1 MLNRLLSAIEFL
13 ELLAV
18 AYFEFSPGMG
28 MTADEAQLSPGS
40 GGRKG
45 QLLRDISLISSQI
58 STTCEKVTRTKSLR
72 KRLAGA
78 TGKKKTRN
86 PERYGDRDCGD
97 QHVRDRSRAVG
108 HLAYKTK
115 SCRPE

>member
-13 ELLAV
+13 ELLV
-18 AYFEFSPGMG
+18 MAYFEFCPGMG
-28 MTADEAQLSPGS
+28 MTSAENKLSHGS
-40 GGRKG
+40 GGRKW

-78 TGKKKTRN
+78 TGKKKSRN
-86 PERYGDRDCGD
+86 RERYGDRDCGD